1 MNRIRDLVVDP
12 ANQSMEEGAIMLARR
27 DSAFGPEA
35 VQRLNRAFQRAW
47 RFVRRSGE
55 ADPASDEHSR
65 TSIALHVMAIART
78 GENSVQRLAKAA
90 IDRFRQQRALE
101 DRRPDSKGG

>member
-1 MNRIRDLVVDP
+1 
-12 ANQSMEEGAIMLARR
+12 MLARR

-47 RFVRRSGE
+47 RFVRLSGH
-55 ADPASDEHSR
+55 ADSVDEKHSR

-78 GENSVQRLAKAA
+78 GESDVQRLAKAA

>member
-1 MNRIRDLVVDP
+1 
-12 ANQSMEEGAIMLARR
+12 MLARR

-47 RFVRRSGE
+47 RFVRRSGD
-55 ADPASDEHSR
+55 ADPAVDEHSR
-65 TSIALHVMAIART
+65 TSIALHVMAVART
-78 GENSVQRLAKAA
+78 GESNVRRLAKAA